1 MSIAAQLASTVTV
14 PALPPGTQAVL
25 AKAALRAA
33 RLLGMSNRE
42 LAEVL
47 GVSQPVISR
56 MDRHGAPL
64 PADPKKLELAT
75 LFVRFYRSLDAITGG
90 DDRAAAA
97 WLRADN
103 TALSRKP
110 IEAIATIAGL
120 LDTLAYLDA
129 RRAVV

>member
-1 MSIAAQLASTVTV
+1 MSAKAQLASTAAV
-14 PALPPGTQAVL
+14 PALPPGAQAVL
-25 AKAALRAA
+25 AKATLRAA
-33 RLLGMSNRE
+33 RLLGMNNRE

-97 WLRADN
+97 WLRSDN
-103 TALSRKP
+103 TALGQQP
-110 IEAIATIAGL
+110 IAAIATIAGL

>member
-1 MSIAAQLASTVTV
+1 MPATAPASR
-14 PALPPGTQAVL
+14 PLPGEPPRAEAVL

-56 MDRHGAPL
+56 MDKQGAPL
-64 PADPKKLELAT
+64 PADPKKRELAA

-90 DDRAAAA
+90 DDGASAA
-97 WLRADN
+97 WLRAEN
-103 TALSRKP
+103 TALGQKP
-110 IEAIATIAGL
+110 IDAIRTIAGL

-129 RRAVV
+129 RRAVL